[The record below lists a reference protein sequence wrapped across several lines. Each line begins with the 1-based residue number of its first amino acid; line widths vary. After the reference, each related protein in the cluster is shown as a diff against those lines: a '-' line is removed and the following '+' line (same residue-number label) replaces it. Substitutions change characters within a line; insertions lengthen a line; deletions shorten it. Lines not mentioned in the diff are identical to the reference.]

1 MRFRVSSTLVILLVA
16 GCSGLEP
23 LTEDALI
30 RAQEQWDSSAPDF
43 YRVLVEMTGERI
55 ESGVFEVLV
64 REGQVVSLQR
74 NGQVILPDRGQDYS
88 VQGLFA
94 MLRQELALAE
104 QPTLLGAPPGYAAHL
119 LARFDP
125 ATGRLERYRR
135 TVAGVNNNIE
145 IVVVEYEPQ

>member
-1 MRFRVSSTLVILLVA
+1 
-16 GCSGLEP
+16 
-23 LTEDALI
+23 
-30 RAQEQWDSSAPDF
+30 
-43 YRVLVEMTGERI
+43 MTGERI